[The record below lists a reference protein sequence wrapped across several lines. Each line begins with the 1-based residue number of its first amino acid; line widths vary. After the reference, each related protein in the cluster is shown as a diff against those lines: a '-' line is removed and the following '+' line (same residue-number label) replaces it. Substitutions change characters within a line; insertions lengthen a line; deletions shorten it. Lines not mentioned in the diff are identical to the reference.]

1 MTTKKVGTTAV
12 KAKKAPAKTVAKK
25 STPSKAST
33 KNTKAKKAPV
43 CVSGEECFW
52 VTDGRVLSDLLELK
66 DALASMS
73 EDVFAYH
80 VSKGRNDFADW
91 IESAL
96 HDAELAAA
104 FRRSKKP
111 NTARDIVV
119 SRLRIYSN

>member
-1 MTTKKVGTTAV
+1 MTTKKVSTAAT
-12 KAKKAPAKTVAKK
+12 KAKKAPTKVPVKK
-25 STPSKAST
+25 STIAKAPA

-66 DALASMS
+66 EALATMS

-96 HDAELAAA
+96 QDAELASA